1 MSPVLQSMYTIPTR
15 AVVGFVSLAILF
27 GIAIGALLFLPAV
40 PQKSAYHAFH
50 DVRPLFGIPN
60 GLNVLSNSAFTIV
73 GLFGLAVVR
82 NAQPLAISRELKPAY
97 ATLFAGIFLTAL
109 GSAIYHWRPT
119 NATLI
124 WDRLPM
130 AIAFMALFA
139 TVIGE
144 RIAPR
149 IGRAALLPLVIIGMA
164 SVFYWAILDDLR
176 PYGVVQFFPILAIP
190 VLIAC
195 MPHHNLGGSYLIG
208 AIACYFGAKFLE
220 EADGPIY
227 ALSHGFIS
235 GHTLKHLAAA
245 FGAWLIVRMLVAR
258 NGGQH

>member
-1 MSPVLQSMYTIPTR
+1 MFQPMLPIPTR
-15 AVVGFVSLAILF
+15 AFVGFTILAILF

-40 PQKSAYHAFH
+40 AQKSAYHAFH

-60 GLNVLSNSAFTIV
+60 SLNVLSNSAFAIV

-82 NAQPLAISRELKPAY
+82 NAQPVAISQVLKPAY
-97 ATLFAGIFLTAL
+97 AILFAGTSLTAI
-109 GSAIYHWRPT
+109 GSAIYHWNPT
-119 NATLI
+119 NSTLI

-144 RIAPR
+144 RITPS
-149 IGRAALLPLVIIGMA
+149 IGRAALLPLVFIGMA
-164 SVFYWAILDDLR
+164 SVFYWAAMDDLR

-190 VLIAC
+190 VLIVC
-195 MPHHNLGGSYLIG
+195 MPNHAFRGGYLIA
-208 AIACYFGAKFLE
+208 AIACYVGAKFLE
-220 EADGPIY
+220 EADGLIY
-227 ALSHGFIS
+227 ALSHGVIS

-245 FGAWLIVRMLVAR
+245 FGAWLVVRMLCAR
-258 NGGQH
+258 GVGQH